1 MSTTTIQINEEIRDK
16 LTELKMSSRDTYND
30 VLERVLEDFEELSEE
45 TKKSIEESRKQI
57 KEGKFKTH
65 EEVKAQLGF

>member
-1 MSTTTIQINEEIRDK
+1 MSTTTIQINEEIRNR

-30 VLERVLEDFEELSEE
+30 VLERILEDFEELSEE
-45 TKKSIEESRKQI
+45 TKLSIEESRKQI